1 MLKLQT
7 KIFQKA
13 KSMNLFKNLFL
24 LALIAS
30 TTLFVACGDDE
41 ETIVDCTTN
50 PCPDGFECDPA
61 TGNCIEIPSNCPDD
75 PCPDGFV
82 CENGVCVS
90 EEVTVTNNVTS
101 DVTWTANKTYI
112 LATRVAVEDGATLT
126 IEPGTVI
133 KGGAGTGA
141 NSTALLVARGG
152 MINACG
158 TADAPIIFTSVAD
171 NLTKEDVA
179 AGNFA
184 SPNLDPDVNGLWGGV
199 LILGRARIS
208 VAGDMEQAQ
217 IEGIPTSD
225 ANGLYGGTDDADN
238 SGTLCY
244 VSIRH
249 GGTNIGDG
257 NEINGLTLGGVGS
270 GTTINHVEIVANQD
284 DGIEW
289 FGGTVSVTNAVVWN
303 NGDDAMD
310 TDQSWAGR
318 LDNFVIVG
326 PAGSCF
332 ELDGPEG
339 TYAAGH
345 IMQNGHVIANPGS
358 ELSLAEH
365 LIDLDPNSIVDLK
378 NISITGIIDK
388 TNKIVGPPSGVPASS
403 FDNVI
408 LDIPAGEDLADY
420 IDEGVVPPGVSTG
433 NTPQADLTVF
443 GWTWAKRAGGF

>member
-1 MLKLQT
+1 
-7 KIFQKA
+7 
-13 KSMNLFKNLFL
+13 MNFLKNLFF

-41 ETIVDCTTN
+41 ETIVNQNCTTLG
-50 PCPDGFECDPA
+50 CPDGFECI
-61 TGNCIEIPSNCPDD
+61 NEVCVEITTNCPDT

-82 CENGVCVS
+82 CENGTCVS
-90 EEVTVTNNVTS
+90 DVVRVTSNVTT
-101 DVTWTANKTYI
+101 DATWTANKTYI
-112 LATRVAVEDGATLT
+112 LANRVSITDGATLT

-133 KGGAGTGA
+133 KGEAGTGA

-171 NLTKEDVA
+171 ELSKEDVA
-179 AGNFA
+179 AGNFE
-184 SPNLDPDVNGLWGGV
+184 SPNLEPDVNGLWGGV
-199 LILGRARIS
+199 IVLGRARIS
-208 VAGDMEQAQ
+208 VAGNVEEAQ

-225 ANGLYGGTDDADN
+225 PNGLYGGTDDTDN

-244 VSIRH
+244 ISIRH

-310 TDQSWAGR
+310 TDQSWAGT

-339 TYAAGH
+339 DYAAGH

-358 ELSLAEH
+358 EITMSDH
-365 LIDLDPNSIVDLK
+365 LIDWDPNSIVEMK
-378 NISITGIIDK
+378 NISITGIIDN
-388 TNKIVGPPSGVPASS
+388 TNQIVGPPSGTPGSS
-403 FDNVI
+403 FENI
-408 LDIPAGEDLADY
+408 TLDLPMGANLADY
-420 IDEGVVPPGVSTG
+420 IDEGVVPAGVSIG
-433 NTPQADLTVF
+433 NTPLADLDVF